1 MEKDAIRV
9 VIADDEPISRM
20 DLKELLTE
28 GGYTVVAE
36 VSDGFDAVENCK
48 LYHPDLV
55 LLDIKMPFLDG
66 LAAAKIIYEEELADT
81 IIMLTAYSEREFVEQ
96 AKDYGVS
103 GYLVKPIDE
112 KSLIPN
118 IELVVAQSK
127 EMKRLR
133 KDSFYWYKK
142 VSERLANRSIIE
154 KDKGQVMQEQ
164 NLSEQ
169 EAYHYI
175 RKLSQLKGLSMR
187 RVAEMILVKG
197 GG

>member
-1 MEKDAIRV
+1 MENKDAIRV

-28 GGYTVVAE
+28 GGYAVVAE
-36 VSDGFDAVENCK
+36 VSDGFDAVESCK
-48 LYHPDLV
+48 THHPDLV
-55 LLDIKMPFLDG
+55 LLDVKMPYLDG
-66 LAAAKIIYEEELADT
+66 LAAAKIIYEEDLADT
-81 IIMLTAYSEREFVEQ
+81 IIMLTAYSEREFVER
-96 AKDYGVS
+96 AKECGVS

-112 KSLIPN
+112 KSLVPN

-133 KDSFYWYKK
+133 KDMEK
-142 VSERLANRSIIE
+142 VSERLANRGVIE
-154 KDKGQVMQEQ
+154 KAKGRLIQEQ
-164 NLSEQ
+164 SMSEE

-197 GG
+197 GQ